1 MRKIINFVTLSI
13 ILPTLL
19 FAKLNFKNKGVDSS
33 LTGYPLY
40 TFEVSDYSKENNFL
54 EFYEKTKKV
63 RKNENSRDISFLLEV
78 PGKLGY
84 VDRIDIKNNNFI
96 IINNNGQLFT
106 YSENEFLNIR
116 TKKENSNSSKSDIL
130 TSRIMD
136 EKFYG
141 KPGLS
146 FTVLLN
152 RNATEEELKNLTAKL
167 FKENTFSKK
176 TFLHPTTKKKMNY
189 IEYTFFYYL
198 PKQSLSSSAYASF
211 EVTNKGIIT
220 KNFINDLN

>member
-1 MRKIINFVTLSI
+1 MREIINFVALSI

-40 TFEVSDYSKENNFL
+40 TFVVSDYSKENNFL
-54 EFYEKTKKV
+54 EFYEKTKEV
-63 RKNENSRDISFLLEV
+63 RKNETSKDITFLLEV

-84 VDRIDIKNNNFI
+84 ADRIDIKNNNFI

-106 YSENEFLNIR
+106 YSEKEFLNIR
-116 TKKENSNSSKSDIL
+116 TKKESSNLSKDNAL
-130 TSRIMD
+130 TSKVIG

-141 KPGLS
+141 KPGLA
-146 FTVLLN
+146 FTILLN

-167 FKENTFSKK
+167 FKENTNSKK

-198 PKQSLSSSAYASF
+198 PKQSLSSAAYASF

-220 KNFINDLN
+220 TNFINN